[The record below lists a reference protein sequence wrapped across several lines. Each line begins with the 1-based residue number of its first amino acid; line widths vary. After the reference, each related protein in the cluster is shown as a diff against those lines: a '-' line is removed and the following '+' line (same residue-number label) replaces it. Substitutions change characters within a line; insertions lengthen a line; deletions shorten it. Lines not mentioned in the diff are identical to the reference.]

1 VLAGALAGL
10 VASYW
15 LTRLM
20 ESCLLDVPTTDLATF
35 VASATLLVG
44 VGLLAA
50 FIPSPRAAKLDPVR
64 ALASN

>member
-1 VLAGALAGL
+1 
-10 VASYW
+10 
-15 LTRLM
+15 M